1 MNEAPKHRAFF
12 GDGEHDFTL
21 TPAMVLELEAVT
33 GAGIG
38 GLFRRMIAN
47 DFRAKEITE
56 TIRLGLIG
64 GGEAPEIA
72 ARLVD
77 TYVPATGLIESYS
90 LALSILEALMSG
102 KPAAEGGQ

>member
-1 MNEAPKHRAFF
+1 MTTIPTHKAFF
-12 GDGEHDFTL
+12 GDAEHVFSL
-21 TPAMVLELEAVT
+21 TPPMVLELEAVT

-38 GLFRRMIAN
+38 GLFRRLTQS

-64 GGEAPEIA
+64 GGMTPESA
-72 ARLVD
+72 ARLVE

-90 LALSILEALMSG
+90 LALAILETLMFG
-102 KPAAEGGQ
+102 KSAGEGA